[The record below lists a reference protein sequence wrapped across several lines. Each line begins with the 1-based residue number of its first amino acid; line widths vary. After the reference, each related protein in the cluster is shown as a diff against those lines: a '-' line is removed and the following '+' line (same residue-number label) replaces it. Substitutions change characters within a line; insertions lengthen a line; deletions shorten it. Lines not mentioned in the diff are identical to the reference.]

1 MDIENEIYEIKKDSD
16 EKIVAELF
24 KIGAADSVSVWVDA
38 NVLMYSSRKQELL
51 RFPNLKTVPQVV
63 TEVEKRDPQQRDFFD
78 QNRPR
83 FEICHPIESG
93 TYAQIWSCTSNYTPL
108 VQQAIAE
115 NIAQDIPQSIVQSNK
130 LNQTTNES
138 TIFDFGRDLMGFEI
152 ADTGVVVPEYLAN
165 QKGIEKSWFKYH
177 NNRERRLSTDT
188 YLWTD
193 ERVMAGA
200 FSDALENIPISMVL
214 TTDNDMFS
222 IVKQLMDNMIWRWLE
237 KSRRP
242 EQSQERLFE
251 SVCTGLD
258 HNLNLFRNEM
268 VFKILDGELTSFLKE
283 RDMFIW
289 LYPTEKFMFYR
300 SLDQFLDTQAE

>member
-1 MDIENEIYEIKKDSD
+1 
-16 EKIVAELF
+16 
-24 KIGAADSVSVWVDA
+24 
-38 NVLMYSSRKQELL
+38 
-51 RFPNLKTVPQVV
+51 
-63 TEVEKRDPQQRDFFD
+63 
-78 QNRPR
+78 
-83 FEICHPIESG
+83 
-93 TYAQIWSCTSNYTPL
+93 
-108 VQQAIAE
+108 
-115 NIAQDIPQSIVQSNK
+115 
-130 LNQTTNES
+130 
-138 TIFDFGRDLMGFEI
+138 
-152 ADTGVVVPEYLAN
+152 
-165 QKGIEKSWFKYH
+165 
-177 NNRERRLSTDT
+177 
-188 YLWTD
+188 
-193 ERVMAGA
+193 MAGA
-200 FSDALENIPISMVL
+200 FSDALENIRISMVL

-289 LYPTEKFMFYR
+289 LYPTEKFMFHR